1 MPKRLIVINALLLVI
16 AAGGAVFIVRQLLS
30 PMPMPQAG
38 RGAARA
44 PGPHSRGDRSAIGR
58 RVRVRRGP

>member
-16 AAGGAVFIVRQLLS
+16 AAGGAVYIVRQLLS

-38 RGAARA
+38 RARPAA
-44 PGPHSRGDRSAIGR
+44 PGPDPRGERTAIGR
-58 RVRVRRGP
+58 RVLVRGGP